1 MLPTLKPSQNIA
13 IIDKI
18 APQSLAA
25 GTVTTGWVSAG
36 KFTWLVGIV
45 QLGTPGGGGL
55 LDAKLQQA
63 QDSSGTGVKDLLAMT
78 QMSALGETIIQA
90 AEYSLDINN
99 GFNYVRLS
107 MTTSV
112 ATSPV
117 AGLLLGLDE
126 AYGDDSYN
134 DIAGVAIAG

>member
-36 KFTWLVGIV
+36 KFNWLVGIV